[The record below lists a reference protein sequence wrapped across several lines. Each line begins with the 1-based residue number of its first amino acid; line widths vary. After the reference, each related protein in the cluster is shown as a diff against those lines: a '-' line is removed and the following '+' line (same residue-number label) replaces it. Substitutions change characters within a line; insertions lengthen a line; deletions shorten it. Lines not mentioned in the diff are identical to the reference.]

1 MAELDT
7 TPETV
12 EVKKR
17 RLRTALRD
25 ARAKKGMTQRAAAD
39 ELVWSVSKI
48 VRIEQGTVPVT
59 PSDVRVML
67 QLYGVTGEARVNEL
81 VNLAKEVREGLSK
94 EAREGKGWSTFGDIL
109 SQESLDLFGSEPT
122 AKVIYKYEPS
132 VVPGLFQTQEYARIL
147 LRALGNSEEDVD
159 RRLDI
164 RTQRQQL
171 LDSPHRPE
179 LHFILGET
187 ALARPV
193 GGNDVMREQ
202 IAHILELAKL
212 DGITVLVLPL
222 AAGAHRGM
230 GGAFTVLQF
239 DDPQLPD
246 LLYLEGSD
254 GESVSND
261 EKGKIRRYLELYVE
275 LQNMADKYGSLEE
288 NIERILRER
297 YDNQN

>member
-1 MAELDT
+1 MTESDS

-25 ARAKKGMTQRAAAD
+25 ERAKKGMTQRVAAD

-48 VRIEQGTVPVT
+48 VRIEQGTVPVA

-67 QLYGVTGEARVNEL
+67 QLYGVTSEARVNEL
-81 VNLAKEVREGLSK
+81 VDLAKEVRQGLSK
-94 EAREGKGWSTFGDIL
+94 ESREGKGWSTFGDIL
-109 SQESLDLFGSEPT
+109 SQESRDLFASEP
-122 AKVIYKYEPS
+122 AAEVIYKYEPS
-132 VVPGLFQTQEYARIL
+132 VVPGLFQTQEYARLL
-147 LRALGNSEEDVD
+147 LRALGNSEEEVD

-171 LDSPHRPE
+171 LDSPDRPD
-179 LHFILGET
+179 LNFILGET

-222 AAGAHRGM
+222 AAGAHRSM

-239 DDPQLPD
+239 DDPQLRD
-246 LLYLEGSD
+246 LLYLEGSE
-254 GESVSND
+254 GESVSHD

-275 LQNMADKYGSLEE
+275 LHTMAEKYGSLEE

-297 YDNQN
+297 YGNQN

>member
-1 MAELDT
+1 MTESAS

-12 EVKKR
+12 EVRKR

-48 VRIEQGTVPVT
+48 VRIEQGTVPVV

-67 QLYGVTGEARVNEL
+67 QLYGVTAEAHVNEL
-81 VNLAKEVREGLSK
+81 VDLAKKVREGLAK
-94 EAREGKGWSTFGDIL
+94 GKGWSTFGDIL
-109 SQESLDLFGSEPT
+109 SQESLDLFSSEPV

-132 VVPGLFQTQEYARIL
+132 VVPGLFQTQEYARFL

-171 LDSPHRPE
+171 LDSPQRPE
-179 LHFILGET
+179 LHFILDET

-202 IAHILELAKL
+202 IAHILELTKL
-212 DGITVLVLPL
+212 DGVTVLVLPL

-239 DDPQLPD
+239 DDPLLRD
-246 LLYLEGSD
+246 LLYLEGSE

-261 EKGKIRRYLELYVE
+261 EEGKIRRYLELYVE
-275 LQNMADKYGSLEE
+275 LQNMADKYGSLDE

-297 YDNQN
+297 YSSQN

>member
-1 MAELDT
+1 MTESDSG
-7 TPETV
+7 PETV

-25 ARAKKGMTQRAAAD
+25 ARAQKGMTQRAAAN

-48 VRIEQGTVPVT
+48 VRIEQGTVPVV

-67 QLYGVTGEARVNEL
+67 QLYSITGESRVNEL
-81 VNLAKEVREGLSK
+81 VGLAKEVREGLAK
-94 EAREGKGWSTFGDIL
+94 EAREGKGWSTFADIL
-109 SQESLDLFGSEPT
+109 SQESLDLFASEPA

-132 VVPGLFQTQEYARIL
+132 VVPGLFQTQEYARAL

-164 RTQRQQL
+164 RIQRQQL

-187 ALARPV
+187 ALARPA
-193 GGNDVMREQ
+193 GSNEIMREQ

-222 AAGAHRGM
+222 AAGVHRNM

-239 DDPQLPD
+239 EDPQLRD
-246 LLYLEGSD
+246 LLYLEGSE
-254 GESVSND
+254 GESVSHD
-261 EKGKIRRYLELYVE
+261 EKGKIRRSLELYVE
-275 LQNMADKYGSLEE
+275 LQNMAEKYGSVEE

-297 YDNQN
+297 YGNYD